1 MLASEKTHRGG
12 SVKINFPS
20 LFKTPLNHYKFFF
33 IYGNDLSVFD
43 RIIFFLNQKLSFSLQ
58 IKSEKELLTNSCSQQ
73 SLFEDTQNKFL
84 NLTLNVSDKI
94 LNHIDQMGEGIF
106 IFTSEK
112 ARAQS
117 KLVTHFSS
125 SPLSLA
131 IAAYASPLTTSEF
144 DFLASDLNLPAPFQ
158 GLLFKTYQNDYMGLL
173 ATLEKIKLYGD
184 VPDSAYTAFLE
195 SPSSEDIQSSN
206 HPFLLRNVKKVSEIL
221 LTVNASDMIPFLR
234 SLLRSFQTL
243 YELMPF
249 KQKPDSIVWQK
260 LQTPVFFKDQPLY
273 QAALLRW
280 RIDEISLFLESLLKL
295 ECKIKYER
303 ITLSQVSQE
312 LLQIV
317 K

>member
-1 MLASEKTHRGG
+1 M
-12 SVKINFPS
+12 KINFPS
-20 LFKTPLNHYKFFF
+20 LFNASVHKYKFFF

-43 RIIFFLNQKLSFSLQ
+43 RIIFFLSQKLSFSLQ
-58 IKSEKELLTNSCSQQ
+58 IKSEKELLTSPCSQQ
-73 SLFEDTQNKFL
+73 SLFEDTQNRVL

-117 KLVTHFSS
+117 KLVTHFSN

-131 IAAYASPLTTSEF
+131 IAAYSSPLMASEF
-144 DFLASDLNLPAPFQ
+144 DFLVRELTLPALFR
-158 GLLFKTYQNDYMGLL
+158 GLLFKAYQNDYMGLL
-173 ATLEKIKLYGD
+173 AALEKIKLYGE
-184 VPDSAYTAFLE
+184 VPESVYASFLE
-195 SPSSEDIQSSN
+195 SPSSEDLPFSN
-206 HPFLLRNVKKVSEIL
+206 HPFLLRNVKKVSEVL
-221 LTVNASDMIPFLR
+221 LTVSASDMIPFLR

-260 LQTPVFFKDQPLY
+260 LPTPVFFKDQPLY

-280 RIDEISLFLESLLKL
+280 HTDEILFFLESLLKL

-303 ITLSQVSQE
+303 IPLSQVSQE
-312 LLQIV
+312 LMQII